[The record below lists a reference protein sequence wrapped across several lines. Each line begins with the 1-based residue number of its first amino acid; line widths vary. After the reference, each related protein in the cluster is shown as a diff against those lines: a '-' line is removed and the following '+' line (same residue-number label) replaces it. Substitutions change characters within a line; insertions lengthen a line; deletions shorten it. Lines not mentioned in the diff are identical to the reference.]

1 MSKVAVRPLS
11 DACSSDGASLAGVA
25 PKLLSLSVKAMTDM
39 LQGMAGLLGP
49 VLSASSCPPAFPARS
64 RTDCCEIPEVDCP
77 PRCVCEISWEAPRG
91 ETLRCAIRL
100 VNTSLATRTFTAE
113 GTSFTGDQ
121 SGEIQVSPA
130 AQQVGGG
137 MSGGLEARFE
147 VPKDMAPGEY
157 EAEIVV
163 RGAYEQCIRVLLRVT
178 EKDCGPDMPACRC
191 TISQGDPPVRVRAHH
206 WYHHFQCSEPCAR
219 PSRRVDNRDPDHR

>member
-11 DACSSDGASLAGVA
+11 DACSSDGPSLAGVA
-25 PKLLSLSVKAMTDM
+25 PKLLSLSVNAVTEM

-49 VLSASSCPPAFPARS
+49 VLSARACPPALPRRS

-77 PRCVCEISWEAPRG
+77 PRCVCEISWEAARG
-91 ETLRCAIRL
+91 RTLRCAIRM
-100 VNTSLATRTFTAE
+100 VNTSAATRLFTAE
-113 GTSFTGDQ
+113 ATSFTGLP
-121 SGEIQVSPA
+121 SGEIAVSPA
-130 AQQVGGG
+130 SQQLAGGT
-137 MSGGLEARFE
+137 SGGLEAVFE

-157 EAEIVV
+157 EAEIIV
-163 RGAYEQCIRVLLRVT
+163 RGSHEQCIRVLLRVT
-178 EKDCGPDMPACRC
+178 EKDCGPDLPACRC

-219 PSRRVDNRDPDHR
+219 LPRRGDTRNPDHH